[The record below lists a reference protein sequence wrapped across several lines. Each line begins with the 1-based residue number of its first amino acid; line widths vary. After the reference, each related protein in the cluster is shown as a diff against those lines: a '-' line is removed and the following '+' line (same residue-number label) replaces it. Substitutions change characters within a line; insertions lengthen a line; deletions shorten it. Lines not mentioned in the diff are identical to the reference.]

1 MKQFNFN
8 QVSEEELASL
18 IDRSVKKALNQLEKP
33 EEALLTIEQAAELL
47 HLTKPTLYS
56 KVSKGEIPF
65 MKGSKRLYFS
75 REELINYIKEGK
87 SMTHNEVKNNVSDF
101 LTSKRGAR

>member
-1 MKQFNFN
+1 MKQFNFT
-8 QVSEEELASL
+8 QVTEEELARL
-18 IDRSVKKALNQLEKP
+18 IDRSVKKALNQIEKP

-75 REELINYIKEGK
+75 KADLIQYLKEKTPHGQL
-87 SMTHNEVKNNVSDF
+87 NRPVEASDF
-101 LTSKRGAR
+101 LGPKKG

>member
-1 MKQFNFN
+1 MKQFNFT

-33 EEALLTIEQAAELL
+33 D
-47 HLTKPTLYS
+47 LTKPTLYS

-75 REELINYIKEGK
+75 REELLNYIKEGK
-87 SMTHNEVKNNVSDF
+87 RMTHNEVKNNVSDF